1 MLTGAT
7 GRRVFVFYTDS
18 VKKALLA
25 ILLFSI
31 IAVPTAV
38 FAAGLTGPLVPGA
51 PSSVDGTAKA
61 GNQYTLCDLRD
72 LANNIITFA
81 VAFSVIV
88 ATLMF
93 AYGGILYL
101 TAASNEANIKKAHAV
116 LLNAVL
122 GILIILL
129 AWLLVSIVV
138 SVLTGNGIQFWTGWF
153 NNCSGAKVTTTTTV
167 SPSVSAA
174 SSFSASDANLT
185 GSCVATSNYLATQ
198 VSATSNCK
206 PAERIA
212 SYGSGAGVV
221 NTIEKK
227 YGSTID
233 QCASE
238 QGVPPSVLVAI
249 SGVECSGGANCT
261 DRSNTTKPCERGG
274 YGATQVSCDEV
285 RAYCKSSTNSVCTG
299 VSGLSDSQ
307 LVSKIQ
313 SNTNLSFCTTSYA
326 MKRNYNQYGDWGLAA
341 GAYNGGSAAVSP
353 STSCPGYTKMQ
364 CPIADSSI
372 VDPYCKTT
380 CAYTDIFKKYKTEA
394 DGTTGMNFQQEFE
407 RYMALAEAS
416 ALSHE

>member
-1 MLTGAT
+1 MS
-7 GRRVFVFYTDS
+7 YTDT
-18 VKKALLA
+18 VKKVLLVV
-25 ILLFSI
+25 LLFSI
-31 IAVPTAV
+31 LAVPTAV

-51 PSSVDGTAKA
+51 PSSVDGTSKA

-72 LANNIITFA
+72 LANNLITFA
-81 VAFSVIV
+81 VSFSVIV

-93 AYGGILYL
+93 AYGGVLYL

-174 SSFSASDANLT
+174 SAFSASDANLT
-185 GSCVATSNYLATQ
+185 GSCVSTSNYLATQ
-198 VSATSNCK
+198 VNETSNCN
-206 PAERIA
+206 PAQQVA
-212 SYGSGAGVV
+212 NYGSGTSVV
-221 NTIEKK
+221 NTIQKN
-227 YGSTID
+227 YGTTIN

-238 QGVPPSVLVAI
+238 QGVPSSVLVGI
-249 SGVECSGGANCT
+249 SGVECSGKSTCN
-261 DRSNTTKPCERGG
+261 DPSNTSQPCQVGG
-274 YGATQVSCDEV
+274 YGATQVSCSEV
-285 RAYCKSSTNSVCTG
+285 RSYCKTSTNSACSG

-313 SNTNLSFCTTSYA
+313 SNTNLSFCATAYT
-326 MKRNYNQYGDWGLAA
+326 MKKDYDQYGDWGLAA
-341 GAYNGGSAAVSP
+341 GAYNGGSAAVAP
-353 STSCPGYTKMQ
+353 SKDCPGYAVMQ
-364 CPIADSSI
+364 CPVASGSSKF
-372 VDPYCKTT
+372 PYCTTT
-380 CAYTDIFKKYKTEA
+380 CAYTDVFKKYKSAA
-394 DGTTGMNFQQEFE
+394 DGTTSMNFQEEFE